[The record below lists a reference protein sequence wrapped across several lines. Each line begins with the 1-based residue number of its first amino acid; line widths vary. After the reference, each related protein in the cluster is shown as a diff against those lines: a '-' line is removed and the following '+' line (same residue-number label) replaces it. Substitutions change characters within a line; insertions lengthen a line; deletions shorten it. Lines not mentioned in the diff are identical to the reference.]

1 MSDET
6 KVISLLAVSLFCGGQ
21 LLSKRQI
28 RTGAA
33 SELQGWMRGRASI
46 VFVFSVWLVV
56 DIIFYF
62 STYNHNIM

>member
-1 MSDET
+1 M
-6 KVISLLAVSLFCGGQ
+6 
-21 LLSKRQI
+21 KRQI
-28 RTGAA
+28 HTGAA

-62 STYNHNIM
+62 TYNRNIIM